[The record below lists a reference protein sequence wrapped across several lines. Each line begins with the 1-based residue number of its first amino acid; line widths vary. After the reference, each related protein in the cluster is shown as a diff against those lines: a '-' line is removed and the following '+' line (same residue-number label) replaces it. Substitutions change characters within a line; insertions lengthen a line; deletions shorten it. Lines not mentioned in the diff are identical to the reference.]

1 MEESIDQ
8 KTHEEFRD
16 ELMDEVRL
24 WYSFGVLVVSII
36 IFTGVY
42 IFDNIDDQNL
52 STNFTFRNRS
62 CLSCLN

>member
-1 MEESIDQ
+1 MEEPIDQ

-52 STNFTFRNRS
+52 STVY
-62 CLSCLN
+62 L